1 MQDPPTTPN
10 LRRAWFSGYR
20 PVDVE
25 TLLSKFGARVS
36 DLWGEVQALR
46 GTVDELEF
54 ERGRLREQLAEVRGR
69 ERKLIESSAEQH
81 PDRVLEE
88 ARAQALAIVDAA
100 QLDATRIRG
109 EAGLEAD
116 TARAQVDELLR
127 MRDTLA
133 GTVRA
138 VVREFESLVGRIDR
152 GDPAPVPRTLH
163 AAPEPAAAPAA
174 PATEAPSANGT
185 TVFDGR
191 VELHV
196 GPFDDFASLSAFE
209 RALGSLPKIE
219 DVYIR
224 RFADDRATID
234 VTLQEPA
241 SLIDDMTKR
250 LPYRLDVQQ
259 ADVDRIAV
267 TLSAFD

>member
-1 MQDPPTTPN
+1 MQDPPTNPN

-20 PVDVE
+20 RADVE

-36 DLWGEVQALR
+36 ELWGEVQALR
-46 GTVDELEF
+46 ATVDELEF
-54 ERGRLREQLAEVRGR
+54 ERGRQREQLAELRGR
-69 ERKLIESSAEQH
+69 ERKLVESSAAQEADH
-81 PDRVLEE
+81 GLEE
-88 ARAQALAIVDAA
+88 ARAQALAIVDTAH
-100 QLDATRIRG
+100 LDAARIRG
-109 EAGLEAD
+109 EASLEAD
-116 TARAQVDELLR
+116 AARAQVDELLR

-152 GDPAPVPRTLH
+152 GEPAPAPRTLH
-163 AAPEPAAAPAA
+163 MAPEPAAAPDAVVD
-174 PATEAPSANGT
+174 APSENGSAM
-185 TVFDGR
+185 FDGR
-191 VELHV
+191 VELLV

-241 SLIDDMTKR
+241 SLIEDMTKR
-250 LPYRLDVQQ
+250 LPYRLDVQH

-267 TLSAFD
+267 TVSASE